1 MTGGR
6 KVLFGRIR
14 QTGLGIPG
22 KSKSEGLFGKQERAG
37 MKVRQEAQSSHAS
50 IFPIVNPA
58 RPRLP

>member
-6 KVLFGRIR
+6 KFLFGRIR
-14 QTGLGIPG
+14 QTDLDIPG
-22 KSKSEGLFGKQERAG
+22 ESKAKDFFGKQERAG